1 MTTSRDTL
9 IIENRH
15 TGEHL
20 ELRRVARNGETWLAV
35 RGSLP
40 ARRKGPPLHVH
51 LREAEE
57 FNVISGTL
65 SGLDNGRQVQLRAG
79 ESATFPA
86 GSVHKWWNDGD
97 ETLVAEGFVK
107 PVVDLDHLLQ
117 AMFEVVNSGPAER
130 PSLFYMAHVVWRH
143 RRTQRMI
150 LMPRPIQAVVIPLI
164 VMVGTL
170 LGRYRG
176 TNWPGSPAKCRD
188 APFVRDPA
196 PGEALAKAA
205 TNR

>member
-1 MTTSRDTL
+1 MTTSGDK
-9 IIENRH
+9 IILENRH
-15 TGEHL
+15 TGERL
-20 ELRRVARNGETWLAV
+20 ELNRVTRNGETWLAV

-40 ARRKGPPLHVH
+40 AHRKGPPLHVH

-65 SGLDNGRQVQLRAG
+65 SALNNGRRVQLRGG

-97 ETLVAEGFVK
+97 ETLVAEGYVK
-107 PVVDLDHLLQ
+107 PVVDLDRLLQ
-117 AMFEVVNSGPAER
+117 AMFEVVNSGPPER
-130 PSLFYMAHVVWRH
+130 PSLFYMAHVMWRH

-150 LMPRPIQAVVIPLI
+150 IMPRPIQAVVIPLI
-164 VMVGTL
+164 VLVGTL

-176 TNWPGSPAKCRD
+176 TDWPGSPARCRD

-196 PGEALAKAA
+196 PESAMARAA
-205 TNR
+205 TKA